1 MDFSGWEK
9 LSLVDFDDNITTTL
23 FAAGCAFR
31 CPFCHNGD
39 LVLHPEKAP
48 KIPWDEIMSY
58 LRKRVGVIDAVCV
71 SGGEPTLMPDL
82 LDKLREIKSLG
93 YKVKLDSNGS
103 NPEVLKKAVALHL
116 VDYIAMDIK
125 NSKAEYAKTSGL
137 AHLDLSP
144 IEESVRFI
152 MSSGI
157 DYEFRTT
164 IIDEFHDEG
173 SMKDIGTWIK
183 GAKRYYLQRYIDN
196 ENCIKRGLHMVEK
209 DKAEGFIKIL
219 SPFIKEVALR
229 SYE

>member
-48 KIPWDEIMSY
+48 QIPWDEIMAY
-58 LRKRVGVIDAVCV
+58 LKKRVGVIDAVCV

-82 LDKLREIKSLG
+82 LDKLRDIKSFG

-103 NPEVLKKAVALHL
+103 NPGVLKKTVALHL

-125 NSKAEYAKTSGL
+125 NSQEKYAETVGL
-137 AHLDLSP
+137 SHLSLVP
-144 IEESVRFI
+144 IEESARFI

-164 IIDEFHDEG
+164 IIDEFHDEA
-173 SMKDIGTWIK
+173 DIEAIGRWIK
-183 GAKRYYLQRYIDN
+183 GSKRYYLQRYIDN
-196 ENCIKRGLHMVEK
+196 ENCIKRGLHMVSKE
-209 DKAEGFIKIL
+209 KAEGFVKIL
-219 SPFIKEVALR
+219 SPYLGDVQLR
-229 SYE
+229 GYE